1 MAKLEKFK
9 KNSDKPT
16 VKQILIAAGI
26 IVVLLGGFALYKS
39 FALYTAN
46 ESHDVVKAKVK
57 DFKKAEYVSYDN
69 SYSGLDCA
77 DENANVKC
85 DLKKIEEMVGN

>member
-16 VKQILIAAGI
+16 IKQIMIAAGI

-69 SYSGLDCA
+69 SYSHLDCTN
-77 DENANVKC
+77 DNATVKC
-85 DLKKIEEMVGN
+85 ALEEIEEMVGN